1 MINKQMNFLDKPW
14 HVQALIFGLV
24 AFMLCAGFWYFVTR
38 DTRAE
43 TAQLKEQIDALQQ
56 ANAKA
61 QVASQRINDFR
72 AAHSR
77 VQADYDELVTLLPE
91 QRELTNV
98 LQGIQDRARGHL
110 SVRRFSPK
118 EDFQENFY
126 SGKPIEVEVSGTYN
140 KLGIFFAQMAAYQRL
155 VSISDFSILKTS
167 DQKGGR
173 TVEGQFLLTAYYVS
187 SEKLQEAA
195 AAPAAAPA
203 GKGEKAKPAAA
214 AKKAI
219 D

>member
-1 MINKQMNFLDKPW
+1 MINKSNFLDKPW
-14 HVQALIFGLV
+14 HLQVLVCGLAAAV
-24 AFMLCAGFWYFVTR
+24 LCAGFWYFVTKG
-38 DTRAE
+38 TRAE
-43 TAQLKEQIDALQQ
+43 TATLKTQIEELQQ

-72 AAHSR
+72 AAHAR

-91 QRELTNV
+91 QRELTNI
-98 LQGIQDRARGHL
+98 LQGLQDRARGHL

-118 EDFQENFY
+118 EDVQENFY

-140 KLGIFFAQMAAYQRL
+140 KLGNFFAQMAAYQRL
-155 VSISDFSILKTS
+155 VSISDFRILKNP
-167 DQKGGR
+167 DQKSGR

-195 AAPAAAPA
+195 AEEEPLAKA
-203 GKGEKAKPAAA
+203 GKNKKAKPAA
-214 AKKAI
+214 KKPV

>member
-24 AFMLCAGFWYFVTR
+24 ALMLCAGFWYFVTR
-38 DTRAE
+38 DTRAK
-43 TAQLKEQIDALQQ
+43 TAQLKEQIDTLQQ

-77 VQADYDELVTLLPE
+77 VQADFDELVTLLPE

-140 KLGIFFAQMAAYQRL
+140 KLGTFFAQMAAYQRL

-195 AAPAAAPA
+195 APAAEPA
-203 GKGEKAKPAAA
+203 GKGKKAKPAA